1 MAHKPPP
8 PYPKPPPML
17 LVIKLGD
24 IPWRMRHVAVDV
36 LERWEGLRKRGKWR
50 KRAWWRGLNKRWEKP

>member
-1 MAHKPPP
+1 
-8 PYPKPPPML
+8 ML